1 LNLRKGQDEVDFG
14 RVLTAM
20 ITTFNQEGEL
30 DLQRQTKVI
39 NHLLETGTETIVV
52 AGTTGESPTLSKEE
66 KIKLF
71 EHTVAISRGKG
82 KVIAGTGSNNTK
94 ESILLTQQAEAAG
107 VDGIMLVNPYYNKP
121 NQEGLYQHFKAI
133 AENTTLP
140 VMLYNI
146 PGRSAVNMSVETICR
161 LAQIPNIT
169 MLKEANGDLGHMTE
183 VINNTPDDFILYSGD
198 DNLTL
203 PVLAIGGYGIVSVA
217 AHVLGKEMSR
227 MVQLFIDGQVKEA
240 SKLHQDLY
248 KKCNA
253 LFSSPSP
260 VPVKRVLEYSGIE
273 VGPVRL
279 PLVSLTE
286 SEEEFILSNFR

>member
-1 LNLRKGQDEVDFG
+1 
-14 RVLTAM
+14 M
-20 ITTFNQEGEL
+20 ITTFTQEGDL

-66 KIKLF
+66 KIELF
-71 EHTVAISRGKG
+71 EHTVAVSRDKG
-82 KVIAGTGSNNTK
+82 KVIAGTGSNNTR
-94 ESILLTQQAEAAG
+94 ESILLTRHAEACG

-133 AENTTLP
+133 AESTTLP

-146 PGRSAVNMSVETICR
+146 PGRSAVNMNVETVCR

-169 MLKEANGDLGHMTE
+169 MLKEASGDLGQMTE
-183 VINNTPDDFILYSGD
+183 VMKNTPEDFILYSGD
-198 DNLTL
+198 DSLTL

-217 AHVLGKEMSR
+217 THVLGSEISR
-227 MVQLFIDGQVKEA
+227 MVQLFVDGQITEA
-240 SKLHQDLY
+240 SQLHQDIY
-248 KKCNA
+248 KMCSA

-260 VPVKRVLEYSGIE
+260 VPVKRVLEHYGIE
-273 VGPVRL
+273 AGPVRL
-279 PLVSLTE
+279 PLVPLTE
-286 SEEEFILSNFR
+286 SEEEFILSYFR

>member
-1 LNLRKGQDEVDFG
+1 MNFG

-20 ITTFNQEGEL
+20 VTTFDQEGSL

-39 NHLLETGTETIVV
+39 DHLYQTGTETIVV

-66 KIKLF
+66 KIQLF

-82 KVIAGTGSNNTK
+82 KVIAGTGSNNTR
-94 ESILLTQQAEAAG
+94 ESILLTRHAEASG
-107 VDGIMLVNPYYNKP
+107 VDGIMLVIPYYNKP

-133 AENTTLP
+133 AESTSLP

-146 PGRSAVNMSVETICR
+146 PGRSAVNMTAETVCR
-161 LAQIPNIT
+161 LAQISNIT

-217 AHVLGKEMSR
+217 AHVVGKEMSK
-227 MVQLFIDGQVKEA
+227 MVQLFIEGHIQEA
-240 SKLHQDLY
+240 SQLHLSLY
-248 KKCNA
+248 KKCNV

-260 VPVKRVLEYSGIE
+260 VPVKRVLEHYGIE

-279 PLVSLTE
+279 PLVPLTK
-286 SEEEFILSNFR
+286 SEEEMILSFY

>member
-1 LNLRKGQDEVDFG
+1 VDFG

-273 VGPVRL
+273 VGSVRL